1 MDTSQSHWA
10 TMGTEFIYFWPE
22 KKKKMFGIHFDKRL
36 VLITKNR
43 YLKLMTLLISMKK
56 KMQKS
61 RVIEIPWK
69 AWVLTIQRPFTQNT
83 EMPPLYFHSGS
94 PEGLRHLALCRG
106 GNLTLR
112 ITGWCLTLCSF
123 KKIFF
128 YKGNWGKKSEFNCKS
143 TWKYEENSCLF
154 DVKFVML
161 RTI

>member
-1 MDTSQSHWA
+1 
-10 TMGTEFIYFWPE
+10 
-22 KKKKMFGIHFDKRL
+22 MFGIHFDKRL

-69 AWVLTIQRPFTQNT
+69 AWVLTIQGPFTQNT

-112 ITGWCLTLCSF
+112 ITG
-123 KKIFF
+123 
-128 YKGNWGKKSEFNCKS
+128 
-143 TWKYEENSCLF
+143 
-154 DVKFVML
+154 
-161 RTI
+161 